1 MIETTQLR
9 LRAWRSDD
17 LPALTRLRN
26 DVALQAQLL
35 ARVRGNSSAQVQQWL
50 QDRSTAADSLLWIL
64 ADRHSD
70 QALGFLQFT
79 GMDCFD
85 RRAELGI
92 CLMPEAQGGGRGRE
106 ALAAALHYLQG
117 SWGLRKV
124 SLKVRHDNTPAIRCY
139 EHLGFERCGL
149 LREDVLL
156 EGRWMDVVLME
167 KLLAPVSLLA
177 TPSEPPAR

>member
-1 MIETTQLR
+1 MIETAQLR

-50 QDRSTAADSLLWIL
+50 QDRSAAAGWVLWIL
-64 ADRHSD
+64 ADRHTD
-70 QALGFLQFT
+70 QALGFVQFT
-79 GMDCFD
+79 GMDGVD

-92 CLMPEAQGGGRGRE
+92 CLLCEAQGGGRGRE
-106 ALAAALHYLQG
+106 ALAAALPYLQ
-117 SWGLRKV
+117 SNWDLRKV
-124 SLKVRHDNTPAIRCY
+124 SLKVRQDNAGAIRCY

-149 LREDVLL
+149 LREDVFL
-156 EGRWMDVVLME
+156 EGRWQDIVLME
-167 KLLAPVSLLA
+167 KLLSPTLPSA
-177 TPSEPPAR
+177 TPTR

>member
-1 MIETTQLR
+1 MIETAQLR

-50 QDRSTAADSLLWIL
+50 QDRSAAAGSVLWIL
-64 ADRHSD
+64 ADRHTD
-70 QALGFLQFT
+70 QALGFVQFS
-79 GMDCFD
+79 GIDGVD

-92 CLMPEAQGGGRGRE
+92 CLLPEAQGGGRGRE
-106 ALAAALHYLQG
+106 ALAAALPYLQ
-117 SWGLRKV
+117 SNWDLHKV
-124 SLKVRHDNTPAIRCY
+124 SLKVRHDNAGAIRCY

-149 LREDVLL
+149 LREDVFL
-156 EGRWMDVVLME
+156 EGRWLDIVLME
-167 KLLAPVSLLA
+167 KHLSPPLPSA
-177 TPSEPPAR
+177 TPTR

>member
-35 ARVRGNSSAQVQQWL
+35 TRVRGNSSAQVQQWL
-50 QDRSTAADSLLWIL
+50 QERSTAAGSLLWIL

-70 QALGFLQFT
+70 QALGFLQLT
-79 GMDCFD
+79 GMDGFD

-92 CLMPEAQGGGRGRE
+92 CLMPEAQGAGRGRE
-106 ALAAALHYLQG
+106 ALAAALPYLQS

-124 SLKVRHDNTPAIRCY
+124 SLKVRHDNAPAIRCY

-149 LREDVLL
+149 LREDIFL
-156 EGRWMDVVLME
+156 EGRWLDVVLME
-167 KLLAPVSLLA
+167 KVLPPIAPPA
-177 TPSEPPAR
+177 TPSESRSR